1 MPIIEVLELPLKAL
15 DNKSVNL
22 EFRKRDIKALVGEA
36 PTAILLRLS
45 GLAKAWIQVDNHIKL
60 WLMKVSSTSRSPETL
75 AFNGTFHNFWNRKSQ
90 VQPLW
95 GKNGGKNGEGKRNL
109 YKSIVFSSLPG
120 FFLRR
125 NWVATHQL
133 FPVIL
138 VGRNF
143 AHGNFQISPGAFVVF
158 SFSRPARSTKK
169 ASEVT
174 MVLSLPPPDNE
185 FQKKRGNG
193 LGIWINPGVIHKS
206 DGFLFMIL
214 QLLNEFEY
222 GY

>member
-1 MPIIEVLELPLKAL
+1 MEHPKLLKP
-15 DNKSVNL
+15 K
-22 EFRKRDIKALVGEA
+22 I
-36 PTAILLRLS
+36 
-45 GLAKAWIQVDNHIKL
+45 
-60 WLMKVSSTSRSPETL
+60 SST
-75 AFNGTFHNFWNRKSQ
+75 TFI
-90 VQPLW
+90 
-95 GKNGGKNGEGKRNL
+95 GKKWWEQMMGGKPGNL
-109 YKSIVFSSLPG
+109 YKGIVYSHPFQD
-120 FFLRR
+120 FFWDETGLHKNR
-125 NWVATHQL
+125 L

-206 DGFLFMIL
+206 GGFLFMIL